1 MYPLRAWLP
10 DMDPS
15 TDRANR
21 GKPLGRKLI
30 GEHLNSLLLYRIFL
44 RIADPARP
52 VSRYLSAANEHHQQ
66 LIRPDQSHCRPC
78 GHAAPIRPWPMPC
91 ATFAASVVAMPRPSN
106 HLASAGIAA
115 LRRAESSSTIELA

>member
-30 GEHLNSLLLYRIFL
+30 GEHLNS
-44 RIADPARP
+44 PALVPDLPENRR
-52 VSRYLSAANEHHQQ
+52 SRSTCQ
-66 LIRPDQSHCRPC
+66 
-78 GHAAPIRPWPMPC
+78 PIPE
-91 ATFAASVVAMPRPSN
+91 
-106 HLASAGIAA
+106 
-115 LRRAESSSTIELA
+115 RRE